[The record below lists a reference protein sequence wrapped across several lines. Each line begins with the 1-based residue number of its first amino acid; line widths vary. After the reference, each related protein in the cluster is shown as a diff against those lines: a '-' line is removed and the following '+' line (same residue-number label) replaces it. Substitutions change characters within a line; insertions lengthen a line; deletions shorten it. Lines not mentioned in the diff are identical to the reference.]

1 MWFNNART
9 TGTNTIPIGK
19 KRRLPGFMNFVEDK
33 APLITPS
40 SNQWIAPSSLAIGGG
55 VVETASK
62 KFARTVNDAPFANI
76 KQADEDDVPRGR
88 QMLRRSTGNQN
99 SSYTLLPPLP
109 NYHIT
114 FSRESSEVS
123 LGK

>member
-1 MWFNNART
+1 MGFNNART

-19 KRRLPGFMNFVEDK
+19 KRRLPGLMNSVEDE
-33 APLITPS
+33 APLTAPR
-40 SNQWIAPSSLAIGGG
+40 SNEWIAPSSLEIGGG
-55 VVETASK
+55 VVESAGK
-62 KFARTVNDAPFANI
+62 KFAKSVNSAPFASLEL
-76 KQADEDDVPRGR
+76 ADEDGVPRGR
-88 QMLRRSTGNQN
+88 QMLRRSTGNRN
-99 SSYTLLPPLP
+99 SSSTMLPSSP